1 MVIHEGNRMTPGTSD
16 AAVQDAR
23 RVEIQDVLDRWASAI
38 VANDPTRI
46 AEFTQPDW
54 ILITPES
61 GPIPLDGFLSAVASG
76 RLTHSEMTF
85 EVLHLRTF
93 GDAALVVVA
102 HGTNSGNWDGVP
114 FSADEF
120 VTEVFVLAKGTWR
133 CSVSALTP
141 RLLST

>member
-1 MVIHEGNRMTPGTSD
+1 MVIHEGTRMTPETS
-16 AAVQDAR
+16 VESVSDAR

-38 VANDPTRI
+38 VANDPTKI

-61 GPIPLDGFLSAVASG
+61 GPIPLEGFLSAVASG

-93 GDAALVVVA
+93 GDAALVAVA
-102 HGTNSGNWDGVP
+102 HGTNSGTWDGAP
-114 FSADEF
+114 FSADEL
-120 VTEVFVLAKGTWR
+120 VTEVFTLAEGTWR